1 MINRCSYYVNRVV
14 DVERNSNYASRFT
27 ALTAF
32 IVSCWMVFPAQ
43 AAVREY
49 WIAAE
54 KTTWNYAPS
63 GLNLIKPD
71 AGLGVW
77 GETLAYTK
85 YRYIGYTDASYAK
98 PLAQPEWMGILGP
111 QLRAVV
117 GDTLKIHFLNRT
129 DRPLSMHPHGMLY
142 DKNSEGADGTGAGAS
157 IPPGKSHTY
166 TWVADEDA
174 GPGPADP
181 SSIVWL
187 YHSHVMEEEEPNL
200 GLIGT
205 IVITRKGMAHSAHN
219 PAPRDVDQEF
229 TALYMIFNEE
239 EGKESGVKH
248 TINGRI
254 FGNLAGYET
263 RLGKRVRWHVVALG
277 NETDNHTVHWH
288 GQTVLNH
295 GRRTDVVEVLPASM
309 ISVDMVPRSPGH
321 WLFHCHVDDHMMAGM
336 STRWRVL
343 P

>member
-1 MINRCSYYVNRVV
+1 MNSGYVGRM
-14 DVERNSNYASRFT
+14 T
-27 ALTAF
+27 ALIPF
-32 IVSCWMVFPAQ
+32 VIGCWMVLPAQ

-54 KTTWNYAPS
+54 KTPWDYAPS
-63 GLNLIKPD
+63 GRNLIKPD

-77 GETLAYTK
+77 GETPKYVK
-85 YRYIGYTDASYAK
+85 YRYIGYTDNSYTK
-98 PLAQPEWMGILGP
+98 PLVQPEWMGILGP
-111 QLRAVV
+111 QLQAVV
-117 GDTLKIHFLNRT
+117 GDTLKIHFLNKT

-142 DKNSEGADGTGAGAS
+142 DKDNEGADGIGAGAS
-157 IPPGKSHTY
+157 IPPSKSYTY
-166 TWVADEDA
+166 TWIADEDA
-174 GPGPADP
+174 GPGATDP

-187 YHSHVMEEEEPNL
+187 YHSHVMEEEEANL

-205 IVITRKGMAHSAHN
+205 IVVTRPGMARSASN

-229 TALYMIFNEE
+229 TALFMIFNEE
-239 EGKESGVKH
+239 EGKESGLKH

-254 FGNLAGYET
+254 FGNLKGYET
-263 RLGKRVRWHVVALG
+263 SLGKRVRWHVVALG

-288 GQTVLNH
+288 GQTVLDH

-309 ISVDMVPRSPGH
+309 TSVDMIPRSPGN

>member
-1 MINRCSYYVNRVV
+1 M
-14 DVERNSNYASRFT
+14 
-27 ALTAF
+27 AF
-32 IVSCWMVFPAQ
+32 FVGCWVSFPAQ

-49 WIAAE
+49 WVAAE

-63 GLNLIKPD
+63 GQNLIKPD

-77 GETLAYTK
+77 GETPAYTK
-85 YRYIGYTDASYAK
+85 YRYIGYTDGSYAK

-111 QLRAVV
+111 QFRAVV
-117 GDTLKIHFLNRT
+117 GDTLRIHFLNKT

-142 DKNSEGADGTGAGAS
+142 DKGSEGADGPGTGAS
-157 IPPGKSHTY
+157 VPPGKSFTY
-166 TWVADEDA
+166 TWVVDEDA

-205 IVITRKGMAHSAHN
+205 IVITRKGMARSASN
-219 PAPRDVDQEF
+219 PAPSDVDQEF
-229 TALYMIFNEE
+229 TSLYMIFNEE
-239 EGKESGVKH
+239 EGKESGMKH

-254 FGNLAGYET
+254 FGNLGGYET

-288 GQTVLNH
+288 G
-295 GRRTDVVEVLPASM
+295 
-309 ISVDMVPRSPGH
+309 
-321 WLFHCHVDDHMMAGM
+321 
-336 STRWRVL
+336 
-343 P
+343 